1 MVGKSRRARG
11 NLEPLCPKWVRRP
24 FHFECIANL
33 GQFWLHPASLRYT
46 LPISVPL
53 LLSDNRSKVTS
64 QCLFRPSSASSGT
77 IISPL
82 LSLSFSHTHTHTHS
96 LSFFFLSSLSISKV
110 VYLFSFVFRS
120 LLISLYSTGSH
131 PILVFITLLLVE
143 SVWSSI
149 IPVLP
154 GVSVIAIE
162 SRSLV
167 RRSTSDERHGVRCSV
182 AWPRWKLL
190 VC

>member
-82 LSLSFSHTHTHTHS
+82 LSLSF
-96 LSFFFLSSLSISKV
+96 FFLSSLSISKV

-149 IPVLP
+149 TPVLP

>member
-1 MVGKSRRARG
+1 M
-11 NLEPLCPKWVRRP
+11 RRP

-53 LLSDNRSKVTS
+53 LLSDNRSKVTR

-82 LSLSFSHTHTHTHS
+82 SSLSLSLS
-96 LSFFFLSSLSISKV
+96 LPFFFLSSLSIFKV
-110 VYLFSFVFRS
+110 VYLSATFLFRIS
-120 LLISLYSTGSH
+120 IFINLALFYWFASPISIYHVAISTISLKLDY
-131 PILVFITLLLVE
+131 
-143 SVWSSI
+143 
-149 IPVLP
+149 PVLP

-182 AWPRWKLL
+182 AWPR
-190 VC
+190 